1 MKEKPLK
8 RIKAVD
14 VGRCLAAFAVV
25 LIHCTPKCPLELDV
39 FINQAARFA
48 VPYFFIISGYFFGRK
63 LLEKRESLFPLC
75 AQSVKMLLLIYI
87 AWLVIYILIPTNIE
101 IIRNFG
107 FQTAIIRQVDIS
119 YNSFIAHPWHFF
131 LGGGE
136 LSGHLWF
143 FPSLVMAQILLAIM
157 VSVGVGGKVYYLILP
172 LYLIVLITGSY
183 ADTPI
188 GIRPSF
194 YSRNGPFFSSSFVML
209 GYLIAVRNIKC
220 RRLWVI
226 VLIVGGYLFQLL
238 EGYFLSTYYGKPMLS
253 NRALVGTMFFS
264 AGIALLAIQSKY
276 PTRVSVLSSIGMRY
290 ALGIYA
296 IHILILR
303 FLMGVG
309 FLRIPVVKY
318 FTPFLVF
325 VMALIFSM
333 ILTKWRVTK
342 YIISGRSV
350 SH

>member
-1 MKEKPLK
+1 
-8 RIKAVD
+8 
-14 VGRCLAAFAVV
+14 
-25 LIHCTPKCPLELDV
+25 
-39 FINQAARFA
+39 
-48 VPYFFIISGYFFGRK
+48 
-63 LLEKRESLFPLC
+63 
-75 AQSVKMLLLIYI
+75 
-87 AWLVIYILIPTNIE
+87 
-101 IIRNFG
+101 
-107 FQTAIIRQVDIS
+107 
-119 YNSFIAHPWHFF
+119 
-131 LGGGE
+131 
-136 LSGHLWF
+136 
-143 FPSLVMAQILLAIM
+143 MAQILLAIM
-157 VSVGVGGKVYYLILP
+157 VGVGVGEKVYFLILP

-188 GIRPSF
+188 GISPSF
-194 YSRNGPFFSSSFVML
+194 YSRNGPFFSSSFVIL
-209 GYLIAVRNIKC
+209 GYVIAVRNIKC

-226 VLIVGGYLFQLL
+226 VLIVGGYFFQLI
-238 EGYFLSTYYGKPMLS
+238 EGYFLSSYYGKPMLY

-276 PTRVSVLSSIGMRY
+276 STRVSVLSSIGMRY

-303 FLMGVG
+303 FLMGIG

-325 VMALIFSM
+325 MMALIFSM